1 VWHAAASAG
10 AGRETS
16 ATASGCAGRPAVIL
30 YVDVLR
36 LRLFRP
42 ELGIPHHLG
51 GLQVVAVVG
60 RVLPLHG
67 VSLYAAL
74 DLLGIGGQII
84 CSVSGS
90 VSDHAKEIERR
101 IPGEMIPVPGKK
113 DRDERPR
120 FQPSPR
126 SWRV

>member
-1 VWHAAASAG
+1 
-10 AGRETS
+10 
-16 ATASGCAGRPAVIL
+16 
-30 YVDVLR
+30 
-36 LRLFRP
+36 
-42 ELGIPHHLG
+42 
-51 GLQVVAVVG
+51 VVAVVG

-74 DLLGIGGQII
+74 HLLGISEQMI
-84 CSVSGS
+84 CPVPGS
-90 VSDHAKEIERR
+90 DSDHVKEIERR